1 MKTVTTRVTAFVFW
15 LRRQDLN
22 LQRPSCGSQNFAV
35 PWSGTK
41 ILTATPRQHKLRLS
55 FSLRKSSP
63 LRCASSSPKSLSGF
77 SGTPLSPS
85 SATGGGLALCPG
97 NPSVAG
103 HKLKKYPPFGEYL
116 KLVAETGFEP
126 ATSGL

>member
-22 LQRPSCGSQNFAV
+22 LQRPSCGSQ
-35 PWSGTK
+35 SS
-41 ILTATPRQHKLRLS
+41 LRLGAPMN
-55 FSLRKSSP
+55 FD
-63 LRCASSSPKSLSGF
+63 RCATIAL
-77 SGTPLSPS
+77 PS
-85 SATGGGLALCPG
+85 SATGGGRALCPG

-103 HKLKKYPPFGEYL
+103 HTLKKYPPFGEYL